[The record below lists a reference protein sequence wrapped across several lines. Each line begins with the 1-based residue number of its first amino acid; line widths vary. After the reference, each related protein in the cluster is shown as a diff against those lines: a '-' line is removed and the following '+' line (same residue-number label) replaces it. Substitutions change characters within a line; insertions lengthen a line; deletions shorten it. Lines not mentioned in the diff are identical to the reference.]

1 MDVLEKFRRLK
12 APSRK
17 WNRKVFGDIEFNS
30 RRLEEEL
37 APICKHMDVGSL
49 DEVDIARFRAL
60 KNHLDHRYERKCCNW
75 KQMSIERGI
84 KDVDRNSKFFSCNS
98 YKEKKEETYVENE
111 EKTNS
116 I

>member
-1 MDVLEKFRRLK
+1 MLEKFRRLK

-37 APICKHMDVGSL
+37 APICKHMNVGSL

-60 KNHLDHRYERKCCNW
+60 KNHLDHWYERKCCNW
-75 KQMSIERGI
+75 KQMSIEREI
-84 KDVDRNSKFFSCNS
+84 KDVDRNSKFFYAIATNR
-98 YKEKKEETYVENE
+98 KRKKLML
-111 EKTNS
+111 K
-116 I
+116 IRKG